1 MGLSFAFL
9 KLNMV
14 FQVYDGGTALSPR
27 MYKGCEDSDL
37 PGVTST
43 GNQLFLLFVSDNHGQ
58 DQGFQAAYT
67 RSDYGTLLGIVFIL
81 ASVCLYIL
89 FILLIT

>member
-1 MGLSFAFL
+1 MI
-9 KLNMV
+9 
-14 FQVYDGGTALSPR
+14 Y
-27 MYKGCEDSDL
+27 
-37 PGVTST
+37 
-43 GNQLFLLFVSDNHGQ
+43 NHGQ